1 MKNLSVLSFIGLS
14 LFSFSSLA
22 QEPTT
27 PTSTEATQPPPQKDP
42 APPAEEEEEGGV
54 SFGAEV
60 DFNAIYGW
68 RGIALSSGPV
78 AQPSVWASVKGVNLT
93 GWASFTANG
102 TDGFGSF
109 QEFDF
114 IADYELEAAGF
125 AITPRVIAYLVP
137 EASAGEIELE
147 ISHGI
152 AGPVGAY
159 LINSIGFAGAPG
171 SYFGQVGIDAAHDFD
186 SGLSLEAKAGLGV
199 GNGIFNEFNLGLK
212 ETGLNALMAG
222 AAASYYFADGLLYA
236 RLHAEFSDILDGQL
250 NAASAK
256 PLIFNGGLAIGF
268 EM

>member
-1 MKNLSVLSFIGLS
+1 MKNLSVFSVIGLS

-22 QEPTT
+22 QEPTST
-27 PTSTEATQPPPQKDP
+27 PTEPVETKQPPEKDP
-42 APPAEEEEEGGV
+42 APPEEEEGSV
-54 SFGAEV
+54 SFGAEA

-93 GWASFTANG
+93 GWASFTAND
-102 TDGFGSF
+102 TDGFGTF

-125 AITPRVIAYLVP
+125 AITPRIIAYLVP
-137 EASAGEIELE
+137 EASVGEIELE

-159 LINSIGFAGAPG
+159 LINSVGFAGSPG

-186 SGLSLEAKAGLGV
+186 FGLSLEAKAGLGV

-222 AAASYYFADGLLYA
+222 AAATYSFLDGLLYA
-236 RLHAEFSDILDGQL
+236 RVHAEFSDILDSQL
-250 NAASAK
+250 ADISGK